1 MKRQFL
7 LIATLFIGITSIA
20 QGTTSDST
28 DGVPMRNGTWFAGGT
43 ISLGSRK
50 AENESQL
57 FAYNVNQKKSTTEIR
72 VDGGYLIKENLGI
85 GLGALYGSTKE
96 INTQKASDGTLTD
109 NNIAENY
116 YAFRPFVKNF
126 IPLGKSH
133 RFYVVIPTELQ
144 VGFGST
150 VKEATTNAILT
161 RTYTKSTY
169 YGIAMRP
176 GLLIFIYK
184 NFGFEVN
191 VGALGLNSR
200 VDKGTVTGQP
210 ASKVV
215 THDLDLKINILNLS
229 LGFSGYF

>member
-1 MKRQFL
+1 MAL
-7 LIATLFIGITSIA
+7 TMSISGIA
-20 QGTTSDST
+20 QNAASDST
-28 DGVPMRNGTWFAGGT
+28 EGVRMQKGVWFAGGT

-50 AENESQL
+50 AENENQL
-57 FAYNVNQKKSTTEIR
+57 FVYNVNQKKQTTEVR
-72 VDGGYLIKENLGI
+72 VDAGYLIRENVGI
-85 GLGALYGSTKE
+85 GLGALYGRIKE

-109 NNIAENY
+109 NNIAESY

-144 VGFGST
+144 IGFGST
-150 VKEATTNAILT
+150 VKEATTNAVLT

-176 GLLIFIYK
+176 GLLIFMYK

-210 ASKVV
+210 DSKVV